1 MEIKEDAEKILN
13 EFSKTLESIPDLE
26 ETYYITDNLNLT
38 RKDEAVQK
46 DSSKI
51 LRNAKTDKNGN
62 LIVKKA
68 VWTQ

>member
-1 MEIKEDAEKILN
+1 MEIKEDAEKILK

-38 RKDEAVQK
+38 RKDEAVSK

-68 VWTQ
+68 DWTN

>member
-1 MEIKEDAEKILN
+1 MEIKEDAEKILK
-13 EFSKTLESIPDLE
+13 EFSKTLEAIPDLE

-38 RKDEAVQK
+38 RKDESVLK

-62 LIVKKA
+62 LVVKKA
-68 VWTQ
+68 DWTN

>member
-1 MEIKEDAEKILN
+1 MEIKEDAEKILK

-38 RKDEAVQK
+38 RKDEAVSK

-62 LIVKKA
+62 LVVKKA
-68 VWTQ
+68 DWTN

>member
-13 EFSKTLESIPDLE
+13 EFSKTLETIPDLE

-38 RKDEAVQK
+38 RKDESVSK

-68 VWTQ
+68 DWTN

>member
-13 EFSKTLESIPDLE
+13 EFSKILETIPDLE

-38 RKDEAVQK
+38 RKDESVSK

-68 VWTQ
+68 DWTN